1 MKVLH
6 VVGARPNFM
15 KMAPVV
21 AALESWNS
29 STAGR
34 ELRFEQTL
42 VHTGQHYDE
51 RLSGVFFDQ
60 LGLPEPDEWLGVGSG
75 SQAQQTAR
83 LLEAL
88 EPVVLDHRPDL
99 VVVPGDVNSACAGAL
114 VAAKLSLPVAHVE
127 AGLRSGDRGMLEEI
141 NRIVID
147 HVAELLLTTCADG
160 DRNLLR
166 EGVAAEHI
174 VRAGNT
180 MIDTLSR
187 LLAPAVATAAQTRR
201 ELALGDA
208 PFVLVTL
215 HRPSNVDDP
224 EQLRRLLGML
234 DELSCDLP
242 VVFPVHLRTRARM
255 ASLADDMANPPGGRV
270 ITAEPLGYL
279 QFLGL
284 MAQAAAV
291 ITDSGGVQEETTM
304 LGVPCV
310 TVRTTTERPITI
322 TKGTNRLADPGD
334 PQAILEAAHAAVAG
348 GVASPPPVIELWDG
362 HAGERVAQAV
372 ARWAQTLG
380 RWA

>member
-1 MKVLH
+1 MS
-6 VVGARPNFM
+6 PSCCF
-15 KMAPVV
+15 
-21 AALESWNS
+21 
-29 STAGR
+29 
-34 ELRFEQTL
+34 
-42 VHTGQHYDE
+42 
-51 RLSGVFFDQ
+51 
-60 LGLPEPDEWLGVGSG
+60 
-75 SQAQQTAR
+75 
-83 LLEAL
+83 
-88 EPVVLDHRPDL
+88 
-99 VVVPGDVNSACAGAL
+99 
-114 VAAKLSLPVAHVE
+114 
-127 AGLRSGDRGMLEEI
+127 
-141 NRIVID
+141 
-147 HVAELLLTTCADG
+147 TTCADG

-291 ITDSGGVQEETTM
+291 ITDSGGVQEETTV

-322 TKGTNRLADPGD
+322 TRAPTD
-334 PQAILEAAHAAVAG
+334 
-348 GVASPPPVIELWDG
+348 SPTPATRRPSSRPHTPP
-362 HAGERVAQAV
+362 
-372 ARWAQTLG
+372 
-380 RWA
+380 